1 MKPNNRLFHIA
12 VLILSALFIFVGNR
26 VASSGLELGFTNNVP
41 EYGSQSFYSAH
52 ITRIVDRTDEESF
65 GFITTRIIFEAQI
78 TSGAKRGY
86 EITATQLLSNFF
98 IIEEPYVSAG
108 DRVLLVYDDFTQ
120 EYFFTDFVRI
130 NAVLVLG
137 AVFLVLI
144 VLFGRAKGINAILAL
159 ILTCLAVFLV
169 FIPAILT
176 GRNIYIATIIVCLF
190 SIISTLLIVIGPNKK
205 ALSAMLGCLGGVLV
219 AGILMSLM
227 DPILS
232 LTGIVDH
239 DSQALLM
246 LPTQNPINLRA
257 IIFAGVI
264 LGAVGAIMDVA
275 MTIASSLWEVLEAY
289 GKTNFK
295 TLVKAGINIGRD
307 VLGTMLNT
315 LILAYIGSSLSLIL
329 VIVITTPSYMQLF
342 NMELITVEFMRAL
355 VGAFGMFLT
364 IPLTAVI
371 CGLLYVGGGGGPVS
385 KAPKSA
391 PRGSKRRQSIDN

>member
-1 MKPNNRLFHIA
+1 MNLPNRLFHIA
-12 VLILSALFIFVGNR
+12 VITLSILFIIIGNR
-26 VASSGLELGFTNNVP
+26 VASSGLELGFTNNAP
-41 EYGSQSFYSAH
+41 EFGGQNFYSAR
-52 ITRIVDRTDEESF
+52 IMRIVDRIEEDSF
-65 GFITTRIIFEAQI
+65 GFITIRIIFDAQI
-78 TSGAKRGY
+78 TSGDKRGY
-86 EITATQLLSNFF
+86 EITATQLLSDFF
-98 IIEEPYVSAG
+98 IIEEPYVQAG

-130 NAVLVLG
+130 NAVIVLG
-137 AVFLVLI
+137 AVFLVLVI
-144 VLFGRAKGINAILAL
+144 LFGRGKGLSAIVAL

-176 GRNIYIATIIVCLF
+176 GRNVYVATIIVCLF

-205 ALSAMLGCLGGVLV
+205 ALSAMLGCLGGVVL
-219 AGILMSLM
+219 AGALMVIM
-227 DPILS
+227 DPLLT

-239 DSQALLM
+239 ESQALLM

-275 MTIASSLWEVLEAY
+275 MTIASSLWEVFEV
-289 GKTNFK
+289 GTISDFK
-295 TLVKAGINIGRD
+295 SLVKSGINIGRD
-307 VLGTMLNT
+307 ILGTMLNT
-315 LILAYIGSSLSLIL
+315 LVLAYIGSSLSLIL

-342 NMELITVEFMRAL
+342 NMELITVELIRAL

-371 CGLLYVGGGGGPVS
+371 CGVLYISGNSRPQ
-385 KAPKSA
+385 KPKTNL
-391 PRGSKRRQSIDN
+391 RGSKRLGNGA